1 MKSRSIKTRL
11 MRLTWLVTLV
21 LMLLLIPISIFAQL
35 YLQHQAQE
43 KSAYQ
48 SFAQLTQLIQT
59 NKETLER
66 EEELFVQQCIRSAD
80 VVAYFLEYCPMAAMD
95 LQQTRDLADKID
107 VDEIHY
113 FTPQGEIFAG
123 THPEYYGFTFYSG
136 E

>member
-66 EEELFVQQCIRSAD
+66 EEELFAPQCIRSAE
-80 VVAYFLEYCPMAAMD
+80 VGAYFLEYCPMAAMD

>member
-48 SFAQLTQLIQT
+48 SFAQFTQLIQT

-66 EEELFVQQCIRSAD
+66 EEELFAQQCIRSAD